1 MAKVDEERIRR
12 IDELVRR
19 IEQIS
24 DRDTRETAHQ
34 LMESIL
40 ELHGAGLDR
49 MMEIVSDSGDAG
61 QAIIQHLANDALVSS
76 LLLLHG
82 LHPDDL
88 ETRVYRA
95 IARLNGDISNGHA
108 ELVGAYEGVVRIRV
122 MGGGCGFRQSVEQT
136 IREAAPDATEVVIE
150 ERAQPNG
157 FVPLAA
163 LGMAVTGTG

>member
-24 DRDTRETAHQ
+24 DRDTREAAHQ

-49 MMEIVSDSGDAG
+49 VMEIVSDSGDAG

-95 IARLNGDISNGHA
+95 IARLNGDMSNGHA
-108 ELVGAYEGVVRIRV
+108 ELVGPYEGVVRVRV
-122 MGGGCGFRQSVEQT
+122 TGGCGFRQSVEEA
-136 IREAAPDATEVVIE
+136 IRETAPDAMEVVIE